1 MSSSVVV
8 TELSQTPLIRS
19 AVLGAAGYSG
29 VELCALLARN
39 PYFELCYAY
48 ASGGRQP
55 EPLAA
60 LYPRFSQLLDIMVNP
75 WTDDEIAAIT
85 GKVDVAFLA
94 LPHEASEEV
103 APKLMAAGIVVVD
116 LSGAFRLK
124 NPALYPQYYG
134 YEHQQPALLSQ
145 AVYSLM
151 EWLDAPLPQLISVP
165 GCYPT
170 ACSLALLPLLRAGLV
185 ADDCIPVI
193 NATSGVSGAGR
204 KAALNT
210 SFCEVGLNAYGFFKH
225 RHRPEIEQNL
235 GRKVVFTPHLGNFK
249 RGILATSV
257 VTLKAGV
264 TAEQVKAAFQQAY
277 QDKPLVRLLTRS
289 PNVADVEGLP
299 FCDIFWQQDG
309 EQLVVVSAI
318 DNLLKGAAAQ
328 AMQAANI
335 KFGQPETAGLMPL
348 AGGVQHG

>member
-1 MSSSVVV
+1 MSSQLNATAVI
-8 TELSQTPLIRS
+8 QTPKVRA

-29 VELCALLARN
+29 AELCALLTRN
-39 PYFELCYAY
+39 PYFELCFAY
-48 ASGGRQP
+48 ASAGRKP
-55 EPLAA
+55 EPFSS
-60 LYPRFSQLLDIMVNP
+60 LYPRFQQQVDILVQP
-75 WTDDEIAAIT
+75 WTDAEVALIA
-85 GKVDVAFLA
+85 GQVEVAFLA

-103 APKLMAAGIVVVD
+103 TPKLLAAGIVVVD

-124 NPALYPQYYG
+124 QAELYPKFYG
-134 YEHQQPALLSQ
+134 YEHQHPALLES

-151 EWLDAPLPQLISVP
+151 EWLDSDLPQLISVP

-170 ACSLALLPLLRAGLV
+170 ACSLALLPLLKAGLV

-257 VTLKAGV
+257 VTLKTGV
-264 TAEQVKAAFQQAY
+264 TAAQVQAAFTAAY
-277 QDKPLVRLLTRS
+277 AEKPLVRLTATS
-289 PNVADVEGLP
+289 PNVADVEGSP

-328 AMQAANI
+328 AMQAANV
-335 KFGQPETAGLMPL
+335 KFGKPETAGLFSFAQGAL
-348 AGGVQHG
+348 

>member
-1 MSSSVVV
+1 
-8 TELSQTPLIRS
+8 
-19 AVLGAAGYSG
+19 
-29 VELCALLARN
+29 
-39 PYFELCYAY
+39 
-48 ASGGRQP
+48 
-55 EPLAA
+55 
-60 LYPRFSQLLDIMVNP
+60 MVQP
-75 WTDDEIAAIT
+75 WTDDLAQSLNGQVE
-85 GKVDVAFLA
+85 VAFLA
-94 LPHEASEEV
+94 LPHEASEAVTPLLLEQ
-103 APKLMAAGIVVVD
+103 GIDVVD

-124 NPALYPQYYG
+124 QAQLYPKYYG
-134 YEHQQPALLSQ
+134 YEHQHPALLEE

-151 EWLDAPLPQLISVP
+151 EWQTTPLLRLISVP

-170 ACSLALLPLLRAGLV
+170 ACSLALMPLIKAGLV

-264 TAEQVKAAFQQAY
+264 TAEQVSNAFTEAY
-277 QDKPLVRLLTRS
+277 QGKPLVRLVSHS
-289 PNVADVEGLP
+289 PNVADVAGTP
-299 FCDIFWQQDG
+299 YCDIYWQQDG

-328 AMQAANI
+328 AMQAANVR
-335 KFGQPETAGLMPL
+335 FGKPQTAGLF
-348 AGGVQHG
+348 AGVVNE

>member
-1 MSSSVVV
+1 MSSHVVV
-8 TELSQTPLIRS
+8 TELNQTPLIRS

-39 PYFELCYAY
+39 PFFELSYAY
-48 ASGGRQP
+48 ASAGRQP
-55 EPLAA
+55 EPLSS
-60 LYPRFSQLLDIMVNP
+60 LYPRFSQVLDIMVNP
-75 WTDDEIAAIT
+75 WTDAEISAIA

-103 APKLMAAGIVVVD
+103 APKLLAAGIVVVD

-134 YEHQQPALLSQ
+134 YEHQQPALLDK

-151 EWLDAPLPQLISVP
+151 EWLDAPLPELISVP

-264 TAEQVKAAFQQAY
+264 SAEQVNAAFHHAY
-277 QDKPLVRLLTRS
+277 QAKPLVRLLARS

-335 KFGQPETAGLMPL
+335 KFGKPETAGLMPL
-348 AGGVQHG
+348 VTGVQHG

>member
-1 MSSSVVV
+1 MSSQVTA
-8 TELSQTPLIRS
+8 TELNHAPLIRS
-19 AVLGAAGYSG
+19 VVLGAAGYSG
-29 VELCALLARN
+29 VELCALIARN
-39 PYFELCYAY
+39 PFFELSGAY
-48 ASGGRQP
+48 ASAGRQP
-55 EPLAA
+55 EPLSA
-60 LYPRFSQLLDIMVNP
+60 LYPRFAEQLDILVKP
-75 WTDDEIAAIT
+75 WTDGEIAAIS
-85 GKVDVAFLA
+85 GHIDVAFLA

-124 NPALYPQYYG
+124 NPELYPQFYG
-134 YEHQQPALLSQ
+134 YAHQHPALLDS

-151 EWLDAPLPQLISVP
+151 EWLETPLPQLISVP

-170 ACSLALLPLLRAGLV
+170 ACSLALLPLLQAGLV

-264 TAEQVKAAFQQAY
+264 SPEQVTAAFHDAY
-277 QDKPLVRLLTRS
+277 ANKPLVRLLGRS

-299 FCDIFWQQDG
+299 YCDIFWQQDG
-309 EQLVVVSAI
+309 EQVVVVSAI

-328 AMQAANI
+328 AMQAANV
-335 KFGQPETAGLMPL
+335 KFGKPETAGLFS
-348 AGGVQHG
+348 GVRHG

>member
-1 MSSSVVV
+1 MSLI
-8 TELSQTPLIRS
+8 EQTTKKVRS
-19 AVLGAAGYSG
+19 IVLGAAGYSG
-29 VELCALLARN
+29 AELAVILARN
-39 PYFELCYAY
+39 PYFELCAAY
-48 ASGGRQP
+48 ASAGRKP
-55 EPLAA
+55 EPFSA
-60 LYPRFSQLLDIMVNP
+60 LYPRYQQQLDITVQP
-75 WTDDEIAAIT
+75 WQDELAAT
-85 GKVDVAFLA
+85 LQGAVDVAFLA
-94 LPHEASEEV
+94 LPHEASEMV
-103 APKLMAAGIVVVD
+103 TPLLLAQGIDVVD

-124 NPALYPQYYG
+124 QPSLYPQYYG
-134 YEHQQPALLSQ
+134 YEHQHPELLAE

-151 EWLDAPLPQLISVP
+151 EWQQTALPRLISVP

-170 ACSLALLPLLRAGLV
+170 ACSLALLPLVRAELL
-185 ADDCIPVI
+185 ADNCIPVI

-257 VTLKAGV
+257 VTLKPGV
-264 TAEQVKAAFQQAY
+264 TAEQVMKTFTEAY
-277 QDKPLVRLLTRS
+277 QSKPLVRLVAQS
-289 PNVADVEGLP
+289 PNVADVAGTP
-299 FCDIFWQQDG
+299 YCDIFWQQDG

-328 AMQAANI
+328 AMQAANVR
-335 KFGQPETAGLMPL
+335 FGKPETAGLFVG
-348 AGGVQHG
+348 ASHE